1 MAANTTFPSR
11 APYPVLQWVG
21 TGAFAFF
28 TVTLVYMLITGLI
41 YGPAARATA
50 EREEAKAIE
59 RESRVFCTGL
69 ELVAGSELY
78 ARCTDGLAEI
88 RRRHQE
94 RLTSDLDIL

>member
-1 MAANTTFPSR
+1 MTANAISPSS
-11 APYPVLQWVG
+11 APYPVLRWVG

-28 TVTLVYMLITGLI
+28 AVALVYMLITSLI

-50 EREEAKAIE
+50 EREQAMAIE
-59 RESRVFCTGL
+59 KESRVFCTGL
-69 ELVAGSELY
+69 GLLAGSELY

>member
-1 MAANTTFPSR
+1 MTANATSPSS

-28 TVTLVYMLITGLI
+28 AVALVYMLITGLI
-41 YGPAARATA
+41 YGPAARAAA
-50 EREEAKAIE
+50 EREQAMAIE
-59 RESRVFCTGL
+59 KESRVFCTGL
-69 ELVAGSELY
+69 GLVAGSELY
-78 ARCTDGLAEI
+78 ASCTDGLAEI